1 MARHLA
7 ALAAGIL
14 LASATGAADPPRQV
28 TIRWFGHSFFQ
39 IETSQGTRIAM
50 DPHAIDAYGRK
61 AVAADVVTISHFHN
75 DHTQLESIQNKEKA
89 RVLVGL
95 KGDERTKRVDW
106 NPIDLQFRDVRIRT
120 VGVYHDTVQGMER
133 GKNAVFIFEVDGLHI
148 VHLGDLGHVLSPA
161 EVKKIGPVDVL
172 MIPVGGVYTLN
183 GSEAKKVVEQLKPRQ
198 YILPMHYGTRVYD
211 DVLPADEFLEEQK
224 NVKKYPG
231 NKLTTE
237 ADFKPPEPI
246 IALLGWM

>member
-1 MARHLA
+1 MTRYLA
-7 ALAAGIL
+7 ALAAGML
-14 LASATGAADPPRQV
+14 LASAAADPPRLV

-39 IETSQGTRIAM
+39 IESSQGTRIAL

-61 AVAADVVTISHFHN
+61 SVAADVVTVSHFHN
-75 DHTQLESIQNKEKA
+75 DHTQLDSILNKEKA
-89 RVLVGL
+89 KVLLGL
-95 KGDERTKRVDW
+95 KADERTKRVDW
-106 NPIDLQFRDVRIRT
+106 NPIDVKFRDVHIRT
-120 VGVYHDTVQGMER
+120 VGVYHDSTQGMER
-133 GKNAVFIFEVDGLHI
+133 GKNAVFILEVDGVTI
-148 VHLGDLGHVLSPA
+148 VHLGDLGHALSPA
-161 EVKKIGPVDVL
+161 DVKKIGPVDVL

-198 YILPMHYGTRVYD
+198 FILPMHYGTRVYD

-237 ADFKPPEPI
+237 AGFKPPEPI
-246 IALLGWM
+246 IAILGWM